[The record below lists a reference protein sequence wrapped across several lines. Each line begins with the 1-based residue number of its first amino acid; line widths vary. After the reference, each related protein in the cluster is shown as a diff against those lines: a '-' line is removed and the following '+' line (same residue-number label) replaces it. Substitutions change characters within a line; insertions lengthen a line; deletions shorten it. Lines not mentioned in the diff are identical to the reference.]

1 VLGPANPSLP
11 TSSDIQHWF
20 NTGERVYVSNSDTIV
35 PIVGPPSGYYDILA
49 VTEYSITID
58 LTFPGAGAVTPGNVF
73 YQSWERD
80 QSGSSNLIVELN
92 NITSDNS
99 DFNAFAFGNGVE
111 SNRIYD
117 NFLRPT
123 MKYSPRASSV
133 IEDYQEQNKY
143 ASLCY
148 SGIYKGDTS
157 TNRLNSFNLSQANFK
172 NLDIKYGPI
181 EKIYA
186 RDTDLLVLHQDKI
199 TKVLYGKNQANPFQR
214 GIWTHNSKSIEYFR
228 EIKTGEYGDVSYFKE
243 KILSTIFI

>member
-1 VLGPANPSLP
+1 MRKTYRIDDNHNHLVGWAYADFTDAGPNFPTIPAAAGQTALGPLNPLVA
-11 TSSDIQHWF
+11 TSTDLMHSF
-20 NTGERVYVSNSDTIV
+20 NVGERIYVSSSECHS
-35 PIVGPPSGYYDILA
+35 PIVGPPSGYYNILY
-49 VTEYSITID
+49 VTEYVVVID
-58 LTFPGAGAVTPGNVF
+58 WTFVLGPVTPGNVF

-80 QSGSSNLIVELN
+80 QSSTDDLILELN
-92 NITSDNS
+92 NVTSDNS

-133 IEDYQEQNKY
+133 IEDYEEQNKY

-172 NLDIKYGPI
+172 NLDISM
-181 EKIYA
+181 
-186 RDTDLLVLHQDKI
+186 VLS
-199 TKVLYGKNQANPFQR
+199 KN
-214 GIWTHNSKSIEYFR
+214 FR
-228 EIKTGEYGDVSYFKE
+228 
-243 KILSTIFI
+243 